1 MKNRKFV
8 TLEDFL
14 SNLHREGV
22 TLIDYGAK
30 KIPCIIINDKKYRE
44 IKDIS
49 GKGVTIDT
57 LLNIFYDE
65 KDVFVDIQ
73 LTFTNHRKTEC
84 FLVHAND
91 LLVFFTSLE
100 ESLMLGLCS
109 IESHDNVFFIQ
120 LPKKEKIEYA
130 LKIIKEHI
138 S

>member
-1 MKNRKFV
+1 MKIRKFV

-14 SNLHREGV
+14 SNLHTDGV
-22 TLIDYGAK
+22 TLINYGDK
-30 KIPCIIINDKKYRE
+30 KIPCIIINDKKYKE
-44 IKDIS
+44 IKALS
-49 GKGVTIDT
+49 GEGVIIDT

-73 LTFTNHRKTEC
+73 LTFTDQEKTEY
-84 FLVHAND
+84 FLIHANNH
-91 LLVFFTSLE
+91 LVFFSSLE

-109 IESHDNVFFIQ
+109 LESRDNVFFIQ
-120 LPKKEKIEYA
+120 LTKKEKIEYA